1 MIMDAYFVS
10 GNWSILLI
18 FPCPGKLL
26 LYFET
31 IWAWSWENWDSVQ
44 LLVANLVEMCFY
56 SCLSLPEEC
65 PAVQQIHHIRWFG
78 LLYHARSWAL
88 EPEEVTLLSVSFL
101 SIIRTRKRYHDN
113 GYCLML
119 NRTIRI
125 CNMCWCLLNLSCD
138 SFLDVLFVF
147 NHLDLLVS
155 IIQVGPLT

>member
-125 CNMCWCLLNLSCD
+125 CNMLVFFWICHMIHFLMSCLCLITWIYWYLS
-138 SFLDVLFVF
+138 SKLD
-147 NHLDLLVS
+147 H
-155 IIQVGPLT
+155 

>member
-1 MIMDAYFVS
+1 MSMDAYFVS
-10 GNWSILLI
+10 GDWSILLI

-88 EPEEVTLLSVSFL
+88 EPERGNMITGIVSC
-101 SIIRTRKRYHDN
+101 SIEQY
-113 GYCLML
+113 GYVV
-119 NRTIRI
+119 
-125 CNMCWCLLNLSCD
+125 CWCLLNLSYD
-138 SFLDVLFVF
+138 SFLDVLIVF
-147 NHLDLLVS
+147 DHLDLLVS
-155 IIQVGPLT
+155 IIQVGPLQLSD

>member
-1 MIMDAYFVS
+1 MSMDAYFVS
-10 GNWSILLI
+10 GDWSILLI

-31 IWAWSWENWDSVQ
+31 IWARSWEDWDPVQ

-125 CNMCWCLLNLSCD
+125 CNMLVFFWICHMIHFLMSCLCLITWIYWYLS
-138 SFLDVLFVF
+138 SKLD
-147 NHLDLLVS
+147 H
-155 IIQVGPLT
+155 

>member
-10 GNWSILLI
+10 GNWSILLT

-125 CNMCWCLLNLSCD
+125 CNMLVFFWICHMIHFLMSCLCLITWIYWYLS
-138 SFLDVLFVF
+138 SKLD
-147 NHLDLLVS
+147 H
-155 IIQVGPLT
+155 